1 MNKIIACIFFTI
13 IIFSTFSQNK
23 KEQIE
28 ELNYSIDSLNN
39 VVSNERINIQ
49 NKTKEIEAF
58 SKKDLSNQ
66 IEISMLKSEFNE
78 ANLKIPSLDSVT
90 FFNFSN
96 LLSVVEMDKLYKCLP
111 PSLIKAEFYKNY
123 KYHSKYFNLF
133 KARFFTW
140 LVGPK
145 IV

>member
-1 MNKIIACIFFTI
+1 M
-13 IIFSTFSQNK
+13 
-23 KEQIE
+23 
-28 ELNYSIDSLNN
+28 NYSIDSLNN

-78 ANLKIPSLDSVT
+78 ANLKIPSPDSVT

-111 PSLIKAEFYKNY
+111 PRLNFIRATNIIQNILTYLKLGSL
-123 KYHSKYFNLF
+123 L
-133 KARFFTW
+133 
-140 LVGPK
+140 G
-145 IV
+145 